1 MFKRKRTSSDI
12 WPPTE
17 ILSKSEPYTCS
28 HFGCGRQL
36 TLHESLC
43 GNKCTTHQRP
53 HIITIRNFNNKK
65 KSND

>member
-1 MFKRKRTSSDI
+1 MLKRKLIKDIKLSD
-12 WPPTE
+12 E

-65 KSND
+65 KSIS